1 MKSRLILLLTVMGLV
16 FTPLAWGQYQYSQVF
31 DNEGVA
37 AQYETLT
44 PVASTKFTTSKS
56 CVAAS
61 DGGKVCAKAALIS
74 VETGAVRFTLE
85 GTVPVV
91 TATGGGVGHLLAV
104 GDSYVVRGFENVQK
118 FLCIQAVTATGGIV
132 RVTYFY

>member
-44 PVASTKFTTSKS
+44 PVASTSFTSTKV
-56 CVAAS
+56 CVDAS
-61 DGGKVCAKAALIS
+61 GSGKVCAKAALIS
-74 VETGAVRFTLE
+74 VETGGVRFTME
-85 GTVPVV
+85 GTTPVV
-91 TATGGGVGHLLAV
+91 TATGGGVGHLLAS
-104 GDSYVVRGFENVQK
+104 GDSYVVRGFENVK
-118 FLCIQAVTATGGIV
+118 NFKCIQAVTATGGIV